1 MNFDTAWIF
10 YRTNK
15 KIAKA
20 AGVSA
25 QAVSLWKKKGIIP
38 IGSALAIEADSKGA
52 IKVDPSVYAKP
63 A

>member
-20 AGVSA
+20 AGVSP

-38 IGSALAIEADSKGA
+38 IGSALVLQADSKNK
-52 IKVDPSVYAKP
+52 IKVDPSVYAKT